1 MSTSEWYP
9 TGHQIELA
17 AGRVSAVVTE
27 VGAFIR
33 RLSVDGVEIV
43 EDFPADALPKQSQ
56 GAILVPWPNRVRDGK
71 WSLDGEP
78 QQLDISEPKFGN
90 ASHGLLRNTAY
101 AVERIADDHVVLRA
115 PIHPTRGYPFSLATE
130 VEYALAE
137 DGLLVTHRITNH
149 GRAAAPVG
157 VGAHPYLRIGDTP
170 TAELTLTS
178 TGATVV
184 VVDERSNPVGT
195 APVPAEKDLRDGAR
209 VGDLDLDDAYTDL
222 DAVDGRFEHVLAAP
236 DGSTVTLWADETF
249 RWMQAF
255 VSTKLR
261 PGGVALAV
269 EPMTM
274 PADAFNSGDGLTWL
288 APGDTLE
295 VRWGIRADLTEG
307 RR

>member
-9 TGHQIELA
+9 TGIQVDLS

-27 VGAFIR
+27 VGAFLR
-33 RLSVDGVEIV
+33 HLAVDGVEIV
-43 EDFPADALPKQSQ
+43 ESFPAEQLPKQSQ

-71 WSLDGEP
+71 WTLDGE
-78 QQLDISEPKFGN
+78 QMQLDISEPKNGN

-101 AVERIADDHVVLRA
+101 AVERLADDRVVLRA

-130 VEYALAE
+130 VEYALTE
-137 DGLLVTHRITNH
+137 DGLVVTHRLTNH
-149 GRAAAPVG
+149 GTAAAPVG
-157 VGAHPYLRIGDTP
+157 VGAHPYLCIGDTP

-178 TGATVV
+178 SGSTLV
-184 VVDERSNPVGT
+184 VVDDRLNPTGT
-195 APVPAEKDLRDGAR
+195 APVPAEKDLRGGPR
-209 VGDLDLDDAYTDL
+209 VGDLSLDDAYTDL
-222 DAVDGRFEHVLAAP
+222 DVVDGRVEHVLAAP
-236 DGSTVTLWADETF
+236 DGSTVTLWADEAF
-249 RWMQAF
+249 AWMQAF

-261 PGGVALAV
+261 PGGLALAV

-274 PADAFNSGDGLTWL
+274 PANAFNTGDGLTWL

-295 VRWGIRADLTEG
+295 VHWGIRADLSEE

>member
-9 TGHQIELA
+9 TGIQVDLSS
-17 AGRVSAVVTE
+17 GRVSATVTE
-27 VGAFIR
+27 VGAFLR
-33 RLSVDGVEIV
+33 RLTVDGIEIV
-43 EDFPADALPKQSQ
+43 EGFPVDALPKQSQ

-71 WSLDGEP
+71 WELDGEP
-78 QQLDISEPKFGN
+78 MQLDVSEPKFGN

-101 AVERIADDHVVLRA
+101 AVERLADARVVLRA

-137 DGLLVTHRITNH
+137 DGLEITHRITNH

-178 TGATVV
+178 TGSTIVL
-184 VVDERSNPVGT
+184 VDDRMNPTGT
-195 APVPAEKDLRDGAR
+195 APVPADKDLRQGPV
-209 VGDLDLDDAYTDL
+209 VGDLTLDDAYTDL
-222 DAVDGRFEHVLAAP
+222 EVVAGRVEHVVTAP
-236 DGSTVTLWADETF
+236 DGSTVTLWADEAF
-249 RWMQAF
+249 AWVQAF

-269 EPMTM
+269 EPLTM
-274 PADAFNSGDGLTWL
+274 PANAFNTGDGLTWL
-288 APGDTLE
+288 EPGDTLE
-295 VRWGIRADLTEG
+295 VHWGIRADLNEE